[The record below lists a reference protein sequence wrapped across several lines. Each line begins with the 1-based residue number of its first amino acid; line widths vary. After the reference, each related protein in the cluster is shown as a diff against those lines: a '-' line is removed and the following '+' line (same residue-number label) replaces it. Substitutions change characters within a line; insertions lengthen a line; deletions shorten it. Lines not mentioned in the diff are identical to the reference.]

1 LTPASKRR
9 LERTENKDKDLAG
22 LKPKR
27 LDNSVP
33 PDTVQ
38 RTSVRDQGSSRE
50 PASSRARFEVIGNSF
65 VREKPDAKSDV
76 IATLRPGTRI
86 QLVGRSGEYFKIR
99 SMENEGVRGYVHKE
113 DAFFDR
119 LN

>member
-1 LTPASKRR
+1 
-9 LERTENKDKDLAG
+9 
-22 LKPKR
+22 
-27 LDNSVP
+27 
-33 PDTVQ
+33 
-38 RTSVRDQGSSRE
+38 VRDQGSSRE

-86 QLVGRSGEYFKIR
+86 QLVGRSGEYLKIR
-99 SMENEGVRGYVHKE
+99 SMESEGVRGYVHKE
-113 DAFFDR
+113 DAFFDW